1 MPPPKPARK
10 QSADTYAPRES
21 SSRRRSK
28 FTTPACSSGGLTGT
42 PTSWRTLIAVTVTT
56 VWAVGFLASVAFP
69 TVVRTELAAG
79 ASPIVLTAV
88 AGLFAG
94 DRRR

>member
-1 MPPPKPARK
+1 MPPETSPQTISRHLRAARK
-10 QSADTYAPRES
+10 LLPTPIQ
-21 SSRRRSK
+21 

>member
-1 MPPPKPARK
+1 
-10 QSADTYAPRES
+10 
-21 SSRRRSK
+21 
-28 FTTPACSSGGLTGT
+28 
-42 PTSWRTLIAVTVTT
+42 VTVTT